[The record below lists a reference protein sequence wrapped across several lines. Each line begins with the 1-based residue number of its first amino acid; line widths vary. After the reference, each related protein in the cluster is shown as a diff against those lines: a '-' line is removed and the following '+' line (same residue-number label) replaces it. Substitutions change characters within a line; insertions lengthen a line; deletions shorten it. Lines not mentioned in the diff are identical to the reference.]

1 MKPLFGATLLATLA
15 VFAVPAS
22 GLAQESGLPQGSDPT
37 LEEWEV
43 PWEESRPR
51 DPYVAPDGRVW
62 FVGQRSHYA
71 AVLDP
76 NTGEFERYDLPDG
89 AGPHTVVV
97 GSDGMVWYTGNRVG
111 NIGRIDPATGEIEI
125 FPMPDE
131 RARDP
136 HTFAFDAAGDL
147 WFTVQGGNFV
157 GKFWRETGDVR
168 LVEMPDNPEGR
179 GGSTRPYGLK
189 MDSRDRP
196 WATLFGTNQLVMVDP
211 GTFEP
216 TYYEL
221 PEGARPR
228 RLVID
233 SRDIVWYVDY
243 ARGYLGRV
251 NPETSEVTE
260 WANPSGEGAR
270 PYGVAI
276 DEHDRVWFVETGVR
290 PNRFVGFDTRTEQ
303 YISEVDVASGG
314 GTIRHMYF
322 DPKTSVVWFG
332 TDVNTVGR
340 AVLPPLRRVSE

>member
-1 MKPLFGATLLATLA
+1 MSTLLPTMFASALTPVRALTPRGALA
-15 VFAVPAS
+15 PRGAVTPVLSALVLALALAPAS
-22 GLAQESGLPQGSDPT
+22 TLAQEAGRTAQPDRPTGPDPT

-43 PWEESRPR
+43 PWEQSRPR

-76 NTGEFERYDLPDG
+76 MTGEFNKYDLEDG

-97 GSDGMVWYTGNRVG
+97 GTDGMVWYTGNRVG
-111 NIGRIDPATGEIEI
+111 NVGRIDPATGHIEV

-136 HTFAFDAAGDL
+136 HTFAFDNGGDL
-147 WFTVQGGNFV
+147 WFTVQNGNFV
-157 GKFWRETGDVR
+157 GKIWVETGDVR
-168 LVEMPDNPEGR
+168 LVEMPDNASRPGS
-179 GGSTRPYGLK
+179 STRPYGLK
-189 MDSRDRP
+189 MDSKDRP

-211 GTFEP
+211 DTFEP

-243 ARGYLGRV
+243 AAG
-251 NPETSEVTE
+251 T
-260 WANPSGEGAR
+260 WAASIRRPAR
-270 PYGVAI
+270 
-276 DEHDRVWFVETGVR
+276 
-290 PNRFVGFDTRTEQ
+290 
-303 YISEVDVASGG
+303 
-314 GTIRHMYF
+314 
-322 DPKTSVVWFG
+322 
-332 TDVNTVGR
+332 
-340 AVLPPLRRVSE
+340 